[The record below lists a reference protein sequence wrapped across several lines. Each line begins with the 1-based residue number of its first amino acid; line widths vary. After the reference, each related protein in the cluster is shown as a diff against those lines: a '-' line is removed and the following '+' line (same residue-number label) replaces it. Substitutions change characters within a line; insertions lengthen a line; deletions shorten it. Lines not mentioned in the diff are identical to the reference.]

1 MDNRKSINPRVFMET
16 LKFLRPRKVFDLN
29 EIKNVYMYYIVK
41 LMKTQFKSSDQA
53 IESLKQFFIDFLLEQ
68 IKDFKTDD
76 DYLHRIQNI
85 IETLKSSTEAFVADY
100 REHYYHYRDFNK
112 WVDPFE
118 LQNITIEVLYD
129 MIESAIKR
137 YESIVSNIQ
146 QNTGIMPKRNQYL
159 ESDIWNTNVW
169 K

>member
-1 MDNRKSINPRVFMET
+1 MNHKRSIDTTVFRES
-16 LKFLRPRKVFDLN
+16 LKFLRPRKVFELS
-29 EIKNVYMYYIVK
+29 EIKNIYMYYLVK
-41 LMKTQFKSSDQA
+41 LMKTNFKSSEEA
-53 IESLKQFFIDFLLEQ
+53 VESLRQFFIDFLQEQ
-68 IKDFKTDD
+68 VKDFKTDD
-76 DYLHRIQNI
+76 DYLHRVQNI

-118 LQNITIEVLYD
+118 LQNITIDVLYD
-129 MIESAIKR
+129 MIESTIKR
-137 YESIVSNIQ
+137 YESITSEIY

-159 ESDIWNTNVW
+159 ESDIWGTNVW